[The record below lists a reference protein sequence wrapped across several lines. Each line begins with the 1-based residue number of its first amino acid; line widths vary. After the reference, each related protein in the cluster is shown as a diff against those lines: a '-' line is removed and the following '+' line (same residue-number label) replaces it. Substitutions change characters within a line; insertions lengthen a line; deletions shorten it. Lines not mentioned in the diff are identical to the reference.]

1 MVSTV
6 HASARV
12 FRVRTEFITL
22 TCEMR
27 VHVLCECGSGAWI
40 AAIAPFPDLFFDE
53 RPLIGQSVGE
63 ALAWLE
69 TRYAKL
75 RVLAEILDS
84 SGCRGEAGH
93 SERQVTPA
101 RKPGV
106 ERQPEVRP
114 QPEVGPQPGEK
125 QKARRRGRAFRAV
138 SQCELPLPLCP
149 DKRDQSVPGAV
160 RIGGSGQDR
169 RSKSHG

>member
-1 MVSTV
+1 MVSAV

-40 AAIAPFPDLFFDE
+40 AAIASFPDLFFDE

-63 ALAWLE
+63 ALAWLGA
-69 TRYAKL
+69 RYANL

-84 SGCRGEAGH
+84 SGCRGEPRH
-93 SERQVTPA
+93 SERQVAPA
-101 RKPGV
+101 RQPGADLPPEAGSQLRV
-106 ERQPEVRP
+106 E
-114 QPEVGPQPGEK
+114 PQPGVDRHPEEK
-125 QKARRRGRAFRAV
+125 RTVRPRRTRKAAGQR
-138 SQCELPLPLCP
+138 ELPLRGSSLQAGSNPCP
-149 DKRDQSVPGAV
+149 RQ
-160 RIGGSGQDR
+160 
-169 RSKSHG
+169 

>member
-1 MVSTV
+1 
-6 HASARV
+6 V

-22 TCEMR
+22 TREMR

-63 ALAWLE
+63 ALAWLG

-84 SGCRGEAGH
+84 SGCRGEPRH
-93 SERQVTPA
+93 SERRVAPA
-101 RKPGV
+101 RNA
-106 ERQPEVRP
+106 
-114 QPEVGPQPGEK
+114 EVGPQPGVGPQPEEK
-125 QKARRRGRAFRAV
+125 RKARSRRRTRRGAG
-138 SQCELPLPLCP
+138 QCELPLPGL
-149 DKRDQSVPGAV
+149 S
-160 RIGGSGQDR
+160 
-169 RSKSHG
+169 

>member
-1 MVSTV
+1 MVSAV

-63 ALAWLE
+63 ALAWLGA
-69 TRYAKL
+69 RYTGL
-75 RVLAEILDS
+75 RILAEILDS
-84 SGCRGEAGH
+84 SGCRGEPRH
-93 SERQVTPA
+93 SERQVAPA
-101 RKPGV
+101 RKPGADLPPEAGSQPRV
-106 ERQPEVRP
+106 E
-114 QPEVGPQPGEK
+114 PQPGVDRHPEEK
-125 QKARRRGRAFRAV
+125 RTVRPRRTRKAAGQR
-138 SQCELPLPLCP
+138 ELPLL
-149 DKRDQSVPGAV
+149 
-160 RIGGSGQDR
+160 GS
-169 RSKSHG
+169 S